1 MKKICKSNIVFVFIV
16 VIFFNHGKSDM
27 LNYTFR
33 FFTYLITA
41 FFILF
46 CVAFAGKES
55 SFSSTS
61 ESGNVSRVVV
71 SDIKVNQST
80 GGGKAPAEAVEPNI
94 MLLSLNDLIVIALKN
109 NQMIEVVK
117 QRAAQSAGQ
126 LTMAQ
131 SGYLPQLALEGRYFY
146 TERQDS
152 AASNVGTNA
161 DGQSIP
167 ISDETEEDDIVH
179 GAFNISQLIYDFG
192 KTTGAIDVGRANVQA
207 ADFQLQR
214 QLQDILFQV
223 KQAYYNVL
231 EKRRLI
237 DVAAESVKNFQ
248 QHLERANIYYKTGI
262 RTKIDVINAEV
273 ELSRAK
279 MNLIRTKYNLKT
291 ARVAL
296 EQVLGKKPNRGQYSV
311 YDDGVNVD
319 NVLASMPPV
328 QVALEDLIQFA
339 LEQRPDLLQLKQLTE
354 AARGNLKSAQGDY
367 WPSIKA
373 EARYNDYD
381 TSLSLYK
388 DSWEVGVA
396 ASWKIFAGLHT
407 QGAVA
412 EARGGVLENKA
423 LLQDL
428 QLTITSEVT
437 ESYLNADENRESVQ
451 IALQTL
457 GLAKENLTLAQK
469 RYESGSYD
477 VIEFN
482 DAQLSLT
489 RTQSELVVTYY
500 NYLTAFAGIE
510 HAVGKQ
516 LEGEM

>member
-1 MKKICKSNIVFVFIV
+1 M
-16 VIFFNHGKSDM
+16 VIFFNHGKLDM
-27 LNYTFR
+27 LNQTFR
-33 FFTYLITA
+33 SFTYCTTV
-41 FFILF
+41 FFILS
-46 CVAFAGKES
+46 CVAFADKES
-55 SFSSTS
+55 SSSTNDR
-61 ESGNVSRVVV
+61 EVSTHVVV
-71 SDIKVNQST
+71 NDLTVNQSR
-80 GGGKAPAEAVEPNI
+80 GREKVPAETIEPNN
-94 MLLSLNDLIVIALKN
+94 MLLSLDDLIVIALKN
-109 NQMIEVVK
+109 NKMIEVVK
-117 QRAAQSAGQ
+117 QKAAQSAGQ

-152 AASNVGTNA
+152 AASNIGTNA

-223 KQAYYNVL
+223 KEAYYNVL
-231 EKRRLI
+231 EKKRLI
-237 DVAAESVKNFQ
+237 DVADESVKNFQ
-248 QHLERANIYYKTGI
+248 QHLDRANIYYKTGT

-273 ELSRAK
+273 ELSNAK
-279 MNLIRTKYNLKT
+279 MNLVRTRYNLKT

-296 EQVLGKKPNRGQYSV
+296 EKVLGKKPNHGQYSV
-311 YDDGVNVD
+311 SDNGVTID

-328 QVALEDLIQFA
+328 NATLEDLIQFA
-339 LEQRPDLLQLKQLTE
+339 LEQRPDLQQLKQLTE
-354 AARGNLKSAQGDY
+354 AAKANMKSAQGDY
-367 WPSIKA
+367 WPSITA

-381 TSLSLYK
+381 TNLSLYK

-396 ASWKIFAGLHT
+396 ASWKIFSGLHT

-412 EARGGVLENKA
+412 EARGGLLENKA
-423 LLQDL
+423 LLKDL
-428 QLTITSEVT
+428 ELTITSEVT

-457 GLAKENLTLAQK
+457 ELAKENLTLAQK

-510 HAVGKQ
+510 NAVGKQ
-516 LEGEM
+516 LAGEM